1 MKAFEYFAVRCVPRV
16 DREEFLNVG
25 VVLYSQPAGFLAAAF
40 NVNRDRLARLWPALD
55 IEVVCAALDTIE
67 AVCQGDS
74 DAGGRPAG
82 GSLTERFG
90 WLAAPRSTVVQPGP
104 VHGGQT
110 DDPAAQLAH
119 LLAALVG

>member
-1 MKAFEYFAVRCVPRV
+1 MTGFEYFVVRCVPRV

-40 NVNRDRLARLWPALD
+40 NVDRDRLARLWPALD
-55 IEVVCAALDTIE
+55 IDVVCAALDTIE
-67 AVCQGDS
+67 AVCRGDS
-74 DAGGRPAG
+74 EAGGRPAAG
-82 GSLTERFG
+82 TLTERFG

-110 DDPAAQLAH
+110 DDPPAQLAH
-119 LLAALVG
+119 LLATLVG